1 MQNNS
6 SGNKGIPGTA
16 GKISSWS
23 KVGTVSLLQGRRY
36 IFPKRIKRHP
46 TFCWAPAKSLF
57 FYTCIS
63 VPLKVT
69 VISFL
74 CLLTNSAMLLHRLFL
89 QNICDTE
96 LLSDNLRISDDLLF
110 LRNQLINFSE
120 KDQIALSFVRHGSL
134 QSTISGKNPWSTY
147 KCWEESKMA
156 CLIQIQYTWKLDNI
170 NQQSKRNMEPWC
182 YHYWAM

>member
-1 MQNNS
+1 M
-6 SGNKGIPGTA
+6 P
-16 GKISSWS
+16 
-23 KVGTVSLLQGRRY
+23 VSLCPWRW
-36 IFPKRIKRHP
+36 PWSP
-46 TFCWAPAKSLF
+46 C
-57 FYTCIS
+57 
-63 VPLKVT
+63 
-69 VISFL
+69 L

-156 CLIQIQYTWKLDNI
+156 CLIQIQYTWKLYNI
-170 NQQSKRNMEPWC
+170 NQQSIKK
-182 YHYWAM
+182 YGAMMLPLLNNVSRPL

>member
-1 MQNNS
+1 MS
-6 SGNKGIPGTA
+6 FIITLFE
-16 GKISSWS
+16 IYFY
-23 KVGTVSLLQGRRY
+23 R
-36 IFPKRIKRHP
+36 IFPKRIKRHL

-57 FYTCIS
+57 FYARIS
-63 VPLKVT
+63 VPPEGDRD
-69 VISFL
+69 
-74 CLLTNSAMLLHRLFL
+74 LLVSAY
-89 QNICDTE
+89 

-156 CLIQIQYTWKLDNI
+156 CLIQIQYTWKLYNI
-170 NQQSKRNMEPWC
+170 NQQSIKK
-182 YHYWAM
+182 YGAMMLPLLSVYFITTFMNP